1 MSEVVNRCGVTWV
14 ASAGNDGPALC
25 TVGTPPDIHCNTVIG
40 VGAYVSPA
48 MMTAM
53 YSTRQKLPGTPYTWS
68 SRGPTMDGD
77 RGGGEKCI
85 IKFIY
90 STIQKKIYIF
100 SYGVCTRR
108 CHNERPQ
115 GEGNDRIDGCALSR
129 SIFF

>member
-77 RGGGEKCI
+77 RGGEEKCI
-85 IKFIY
+85 LKYYLLY
-90 STIQKKIYIF
+90 STKYIF
-100 SYGVCTRR
+100 SDGVCTRR
-108 CHNERPQ
+108 CHHERPK
-115 GEGNDRIDGCALSR
+115 GEGNYMIDVRVRKA
-129 SIFF
+129 